1 MKRFACHRLYAGNG
15 YVLQKAV
22 VCINEA
28 GEIQSYEPLEGETP
42 FTQWIGGVI
51 LVNSSPLWELKGTF
65 SVLCNELSELPA
77 NHTSFAWHLT
87 DFDFEKEEITPQSRL
102 YRLL

>member
-22 VCINEA
+22 VSINEA

-51 LVNSSPLWELKGTF
+51 LVNSSPAWEIKGTF
-65 SVLCNELSELPA
+65 SALRNELSGLFA
-77 NHTSFAWHLT
+77 NQPCYAWHLT
-87 DFDFEKEEITPQSRL
+87 AFDFEKDEITPQSRL

>member
-51 LVNSSPLWELKGTF
+51 LVNSSPSWELKGTF
-65 SVLCNELSELPA
+65 SDLRNELSELPT